1 MGTPIWTSRCRHR
14 HHHHSQRTMN
24 TKGFWSA
31 RLNGRN
37 GPANYLNKL
46 VAYILYAAYNRS
58 DWCGMAFCWSFTYI
72 FYLNRNGK
80 IVFSI
85 FHIKIMMIVV
95 VSFFS
100 LSYLSYSLALS
111 LCLVYIQPSR
121 HRLHFLTEIEDPQRS
136 QWAMVV
142 ASFVRIIKH
151 ERRIECIVFVFF
163 LLRDILIVILNVFAL
178 FWRVVFFCISLK
190 KIERKKKRNL
200 FKVKWRRKPDLSQ
213 HHELDR
219 ENGNFNTNWY

>member
-95 VSFFS
+95 VSFFFSFFS
-100 LSYLSYSLALS
+100 LILACSFALS
-111 LCLVYIQPSR
+111 
-121 HRLHFLTEIEDPQRS
+121 RLHSTITTSITFSNWNWRS
-136 QWAMVV
+136 TTIPVGNG
-142 ASFVRIIKH
+142 R
-151 ERRIECIVFVFF
+151 C
-163 LLRDILIVILNVFAL
+163 VICSN
-178 FWRVVFFCISLK
+178 
-190 KIERKKKRNL
+190 N
-200 FKVKWRRKPDLSQ
+200 
-213 HHELDR
+213 
-219 ENGNFNTNWY
+219 